1 MSGKVSLTMDGQ
13 TMEVPDGTSVAVALH
28 ASGRKAFRRSVTGML
43 RGPVCGM
50 GVCYECCLTVDGH
63 PHVRSCM
70 TLCREGMEVVTG

>member
-1 MSGKVSLTMDGQ
+1 MSGKVRLTIDGQ
-13 TMEVPDGTSVAVALH
+13 TMEVPDGTSVAAALH
-28 ASGRKAFRRSVTGML
+28 ASGLKAFRRSVTGML

-50 GVCYECCLTVDGH
+50 GICHECCLTVDGH